1 MIRNDINI
9 SNNNNNINNNN
20 INDNN
25 NINNNNI
32 NDNNYNDC
40 NDNRIVVL
48 IIMKI
53 RMIIM
58 MGSHQRNKK

>member
-9 SNNNNNINNNN
+9 SNN
-20 INDNN
+20 NDNN

-32 NDNNYNDC
+32 NDHNDNNC
-40 NDNRIVVL
+40 NDNRIIVL

-53 RMIIM
+53 RMIII
-58 MGSHQRNKK
+58 MGSHQMK

>member
-9 SNNNNNINNNN
+9 SNNNNNHNNNN

-32 NDNNYNDC
+32 NDNNC
-40 NDNRIVVL
+40 NDNRIIVL

-53 RMIIM
+53 RMIII
-58 MGSHQRNKK
+58 MGSHQMK

>member
-9 SNNNNNINNNN
+9 SNNNNNHNNNN

-32 NDNNYNDC
+32 NDNNC
-40 NDNRIVVL
+40 NDNRIIVL

-53 RMIIM
+53 RMIII